1 MSKTSISDT
10 ISEEK
15 VRDTLFS
22 DAISERYLTYALSI
36 IMSRSLPDVRDGL
49 KPVHRRLLYAMRQLK
64 LDPGGGYKKCARVVG
79 DVIGKYHPHGDQA
92 VYDALVRLAQEFS
105 ARYPLIDGQ
114 GNFGSLDG
122 DNAAA
127 MRYTEARL
135 TAEAQALLEG
145 IDEDAINFRQ
155 TYDGDEI
162 EPIVLPAAF
171 PNLLAN
177 GAVGIAVG
185 MATSIPPHNV
195 NEICNALLHLIKFPH
210 ATFNKLLELIPGPDF
225 PTGGILV
232 EDQNTLLAAYK
243 IGRGGFRIRAK
254 WVVEKLGRGQYQ
266 VIITEIPYQ
275 VQKSKLIEK
284 IADLLNARKLP
295 MLNDVIDESAEEVRI
310 VLEPKNR
317 GIEPVHLMEQ
327 LFNQTDLETR
337 FNLNMNVIDSDN
349 TPRVMNLR
357 EVLQAFLDHRFNVL
371 VRRTRF
377 RIKKISNRLEVLE
390 AYLIAYLNLDQIIYI
405 IRENDDAKSALIT
418 NFKLTENQADA
429 ILNMRLRRLRRLEEL
444 EIKTEHEQLTTEKK
458 CLDKILK
465 NKNSYQN
472 YNKD

>member
-1 MSKTSISDT
+1 
-10 ISEEK
+10 
-15 VRDTLFS
+15 VF
-22 DAISERYLTYALSI
+22 
-36 IMSRSLPDVRDGL
+36 
-49 KPVHRRLLYAMRQLK
+49 
-64 LDPGGGYKKCARVVG
+64 
-79 DVIGKYHPHGDQA
+79 
-92 VYDALVRLAQEFS
+92 DALVRLAQEFS

-114 GNFGSLDG
+114 GNFGNLDG

-135 TAEAQALLEG
+135 TSEAQALLEG
-145 IDEDAINFRQ
+145 IDEDAIDFRQ
-155 TYDGDEI
+155 TYDGEEI

-195 NEICNALLHLIKFPH
+195 NEICNALLHLIKFPN

-232 EDQNTLLAAYK
+232 EDQNTMLAAYK
-243 IGRGGFRIRAK
+243 IGRGDFRIRAK

-357 EVLQAFLDHRFNVL
+357 EVLQAFLDHRFDVTGSIP
-371 VRRTRF
+371 RFFGSKTIRTSSADSSITSFNIGSLRAF
-377 RIKKISNRLEVLE
+377 KRSAIFSISF
-390 AYLIAYLNLDQIIYI
+390 DFC
-405 IRENDDAKSALIT
+405 T
-418 NFKLTENQADA
+418 
-429 ILNMRLRRLRRLEEL
+429 
-444 EIKTEHEQLTTEKK
+444 
-458 CLDKILK
+458 
-465 NKNSYQN
+465 
-472 YNKD
+472 